1 MDYIYIYICCLFC
14 FSSFWLLLLCFSAS
28 LFFSFSASLLL
39 CSFASLIVCFQIS
52 SNFVFPLIRIS
63 VLLASLVFGLFC
75 FLGRLIFWP
84 SAFCSFSARLL
95 LCFFCSLLFGFFA
108 SLFLSFVLACS
119 SVLPWKYNYIW
130 MQQEHKNDKN
140 KKKQEKSGKHS
151 RPTRITT
158 PAKKNQN

>member
-1 MDYIYIYICCLFC
+1 MDYIFVLFC
-14 FSSFWLLLLCFSAS
+14 FLFCFGSFWLLLVCFSAS

-63 VLLASLVFGLFC
+63 VLLASLFFGLLC

-84 SAFCSFSARLL
+84 SAFCSFSACVLF
-95 LCFFCSLLFGFFA
+95 CFFCSLLFGFFA
-108 SLFLSFVLACS
+108 SLFLSFVLACSSEDS

-140 KKKQEKSGKHS
+140 KKKQEN
-151 RPTRITT
+151 I
-158 PAKKNQN
+158 QDQQE